1 MRLFLLYALVAS
13 VPALVVAA
21 VVFRSNRAANA
32 LRTIRK
38 VGWIYVVV
46 LVIAGVIAGI
56 QRNS

>member
-1 MRLFLLYALVAS
+1 MRLFLLYALVAT

-21 VVFRSNRAANA
+21 VVFRSSRAANA

-56 QRNS
+56 QRNT